1 MFSIGY
7 LNRYIENLMTKHM
20 VVAKRIL
27 MYVNCTLELGLVYV
41 TGEAQ
46 MKLVVYSNSDD
57 DIDPYD
63 RKSTRGMASFL

>member
-27 MYVNCTLELGLVYV
+27 RYVNGTLELGLVYV
-41 TGEAQ
+41 TG
-46 MKLVVYSNSDD
+46 
-57 DIDPYD
+57 
-63 RKSTRGMASFL
+63 KSTNETSCV